1 MSDPAVP
8 SLADV
13 LAEHMPDRSGDY
25 LVGNVGCECGAEGYV
40 ESDDGPI
47 ALDDAKTR
55 WWAEHV
61 EAEYWA
67 ARRVTTVEQLDALPA
82 EAVVRTTQISGI
94 TQSHTW
100 TRRGRARGWQ
110 SNGDPVRSETVVQIA
125 SRDGLGIDWEP
136 IRVLWLPGEGEQ

>member
-1 MSDPAVP
+1 MAADPAVP

-61 EAEYWA
+61 ESAFWA
-67 ARRVTTVEQLDALPA
+67 ARTVHTAEQLDALPNESMYMATHEIALA
-82 EAVVRTTQISGI
+82 EQKCGEVWKSVGNT
-94 TQSHTW
+94 
-100 TRRGRARGWQ
+100 
-110 SNGDPVRSETVVQIA
+110 DPFEP
-125 SRDGLGIDWEP
+125 GLPG
-136 IRVLWLPGEGEQ
+136 RVLWLPGEGEQ